1 MFITLSCFAV
11 LFCLA
16 AEAIGLNGY
25 YETATP
31 KLMEQLPADI
41 DLVFWSKI
49 RCPIPA
55 NQSCLTLCS
64 SQATTTPCLIPMLKK
79 SDSTTN

>member
-1 MFITLSCFAV
+1 MRSLAVIAAAEKGFLETKNACYARTV

-31 KLMEQLPADI
+31 KLMEQLPADV
-41 DLVFWSKI
+41 DLVFWSETFYAA
-49 RCPIPA
+49 RVT
-55 NQSCLTLCS
+55 SF
-64 SQATTTPCLIPMLKK
+64 
-79 SDSTTN
+79 